1 MPMFAHFIARESQWY
16 DRIKGEETVIT
27 DTNKVAAI
35 YKYCNTWKSI
45 KDAQVK
51 RDAER
56 KLITAEMERKKAA
69 RKAKRSNN
77 GR

>member
-1 MPMFAHFIARESQWY
+1 
-16 DRIKGEETVIT
+16 VIT
-27 DTNKVAAI
+27 DTDKVAAI
-35 YKYCNTWKSI
+35 YKYCNTWKTI

-56 KLITAEMERKKAA
+56 KLITAEMERKKAE
-69 RKAKRSNN
+69 RKAKRSNK

>member
-1 MPMFAHFIARESQWY
+1 
-16 DRIKGEETVIT
+16 VIT

-35 YKYCNTWKSI
+35 YKYCNTWKTI

-56 KLITAEMERKKAA
+56 KLITAEMEWKKAA
-69 RKAKRSNN
+69 RKERSNN
-77 GR
+77 SR